1 MLKNILTLL
10 TGTLFAQA
18 VTILASPILSR
29 FYTPDDFGAA
39 ALYASL
45 VGAGTIVATG
55 SFEQGILLPRHKLT
69 AYHVA
74 LVSLLCSMVFF
85 VVSLLV
91 VICFHD
97 EICCWLNNPDFGI
110 WLYLVPGGILV
121 SAMGNIMQYWSNRNK
136 EYKRLASVRMA
147 QSLVTTGLNLVMGVR
162 KFITGGLIIGTF
174 VGAFTSVILLWR
186 EIRRDTR
193 ALPISKQR
201 LWGAMHRYRD
211 FPRYTMISLLFNNMS
226 ASMPVFLLGVFFSP
240 EVVGWYAMAN
250 RCVSLPMSVIG
261 GSTAQVY
268 VQQSAELRWQ
278 PEKLRQLTEM
288 VFNKLLLL
296 SMLPFAVL
304 FGFGDYIFA
313 FVFGE
318 NWRFAG
324 EYAQILC
331 PWLVFVF
338 IGSPISSLLMVLDK
352 QKESLIFNLS
362 IFALRLLALV
372 IGGYFMA
379 DAKITLMLYSGVGFC
394 LWVGLQGYIQRLA
407 GISLGK
413 SIRAIVLYI
422 LIPFGAVWLLRILC
436 L

>member
-1 MLKNILTLL
+1 M
-10 TGTLFAQA
+10 
-18 VTILASPILSR
+18 
-29 FYTPDDFGAA
+29 
-39 ALYASL
+39 
-45 VGAGTIVATG
+45 
-55 SFEQGILLPRHKLT
+55 
-69 AYHVA
+69 
-74 LVSLLCSMVFF
+74 
-85 VVSLLV
+85 
-91 VICFHD
+91 
-97 EICCWLNNPDFGI
+97 
-110 WLYLVPGGILV
+110 V
-121 SAMGNIMQYWSNRNK
+121 SAVGNIMQYWSNRNK
-136 EYKRLASVRMA
+136 AYKRLASVRMA

-174 VGAFTSVILLWR
+174 VGAFTSLILLWR
-186 EIRRDTR
+186 EIRRDTQ
-193 ALPISKQR
+193 ALPISKKR

-379 DAKITLMLYSGVGFC
+379 DAEITLMLYSGVGFC
-394 LWVGLQGYIQRLA
+394 LWGGLQGYIQRLA

-413 SIRAIVLYI
+413 SIQAIVLYI